1 MNDTATFAT
10 IVALCYFIGI
20 ITKNI
25 PIIKDNYIPLIVG
38 ISGAILGLIGFYCI
52 PDYPATDLL
61 TAISVGVASGLA
73 STGVN
78 QLVRQTT
85 NKG

>member
-20 ITKNI
+20 ITKQI

-38 ISGAILGLIGFYCI
+38 VSGAILGLIGFYTI
-52 PDYPATDLL
+52 PGYPATDLL
-61 TAISVGVASGLA
+61 TAISVGVASGLT
-73 STGVN
+73 STGVD
-78 QLVRQTT
+78 QLVKRTAE
-85 NKG
+85 KG

>member
-20 ITKNI
+20 ITKQI

-38 ISGAILGLIGFYCI
+38 ISGAILGLIGFYTI
-52 PDYPATDLL
+52 PGYPATDLL
-61 TAISVGVASGLA
+61 TAISVGVASGLT
-73 STGVN
+73 STGVD
-78 QLVRQTT
+78 QLVKRTAE
-85 NKG
+85 KG